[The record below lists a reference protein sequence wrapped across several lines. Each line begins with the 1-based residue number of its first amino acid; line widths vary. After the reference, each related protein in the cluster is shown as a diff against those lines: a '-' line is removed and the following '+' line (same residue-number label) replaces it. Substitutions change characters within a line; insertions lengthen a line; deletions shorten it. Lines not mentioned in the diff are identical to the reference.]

1 MVHTYKRIL
10 FSFKKEWNSDACYMN
25 LENIMLREVSQ
36 DPKGKY
42 NLISLHI
49 IPEIVKSTE
58 IFGNLQLWLRGLRG
72 GGQGVGR

>member
-1 MVHTYKRIL
+1 
-10 FSFKKEWNSDACYMN
+10 MN

-58 IFGNLQLWLRGLRG
+58 IFGNLQ
-72 GGQGVGR
+72 